1 MISRGFFVVDIH
13 PCQKK
18 KSGFFSAPGEVNTIE
33 LCSAAALNLYT
44 DVDVQGF
51 ALPKVLLPR
60 PGYDLVDLI
69 SIHRIE
75 YMYTVY
81 ICDCMH
87 IYIYLYIS
95 LVWCVYIY
103 IQTYTIMYIYIHIYI
118 YTHMYL
124 HWCEHVIYIL
134 PWYSQFPDH
143 PGSSPA
149 RFSLVSCHRSWVN
162 TYCSWISELNMSCW
176 TSNGSV

>member
-1 MISRGFFVVDIH
+1 MISTH
-13 PCQKK
+13 SSSK
-18 KSGFFSAPGEVNTIE
+18 KSGKHAAPGEVNTIE

-87 IYIYLYIS
+87 IYIYIYIS
-95 LVWCVYIY
+95 LV
-103 IQTYTIMYIYIHIYI
+103 
-118 YTHMYL
+118 
-124 HWCEHVIYIL
+124 
-134 PWYSQFPDH
+134 
-143 PGSSPA
+143 
-149 RFSLVSCHRSWVN
+149 
-162 TYCSWISELNMSCW
+162 
-176 TSNGSV
+176 

>member
-1 MISRGFFVVDIH
+1 MVDIH
-13 PCQKK
+13 PFQKK
-18 KSGFFSAPGEVNTIE
+18 TGKHAAPGEVNTIE

-87 IYIYLYIS
+87 IYIYIS
-95 LVWCVYIY
+95 LVCMCIY
-103 IQTYTIMYIYIHIYI
+103 ISIYISTNIHY
-118 YTHMYL
+118 Y
-124 HWCEHVIYIL
+124 V
-134 PWYSQFPDH
+134 
-143 PGSSPA
+143 
-149 RFSLVSCHRSWVN
+149 
-162 TYCSWISELNMSCW
+162 
-176 TSNGSV
+176 

>member
-1 MISRGFFVVDIH
+1 M
-13 PCQKK
+13 PKK
-18 KSGFFSAPGEVNTIE
+18 KIRVFSAPGEVNTIE

-81 ICDCMH
+81 ICDFMH
-87 IYIYLYIS
+87 IYIYIYIYTYH
-95 LVWCVYIY
+95 LCDVYIY
-103 IQTYTIMYIYIHIYI
+103 IYKHTLLCIYIHIYI
-118 YTHMYL
+118 HICTCIGVNMLYTFYPGIASFPIIR
-124 HWCEHVIYIL
+124 VVPRQDS
-134 PWYSQFPDH
+134 PWFPAI
-143 PGSSPA
+143 G
-149 RFSLVSCHRSWVN
+149 R
-162 TYCSWISELNMSCW
+162 
-176 TSNGSV
+176 G

>member
-87 IYIYLYIS
+87 IYIYIS
-95 LVWCVYIY
+95 LV
-103 IQTYTIMYIYIHIYI
+103 
-118 YTHMYL
+118 
-124 HWCEHVIYIL
+124 
-134 PWYSQFPDH
+134 
-143 PGSSPA
+143 
-149 RFSLVSCHRSWVN
+149 
-162 TYCSWISELNMSCW
+162 
-176 TSNGSV
+176 